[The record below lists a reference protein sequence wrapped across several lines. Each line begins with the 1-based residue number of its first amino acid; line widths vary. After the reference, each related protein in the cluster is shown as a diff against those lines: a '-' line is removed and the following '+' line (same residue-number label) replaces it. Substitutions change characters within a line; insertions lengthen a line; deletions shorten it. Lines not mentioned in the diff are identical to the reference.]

1 MENVLLGSVTWYWK
15 KNGILFDSFS
25 RDYLHVLLVYFKL
38 QIGRVL
44 VAMVSEG
51 LDSASP
57 L

>member
-1 MENVLLGSVTWYWK
+1 MENVLLGSITWYWK

-25 RDYLHVLLVYFKL
+25 RDYLHVLLMYFKL

-51 LDSASP
+51 LGSASP